1 MRHAPGGQVYFGFS
15 HCPDICPEE
24 LDKMATMFDIVEAK
38 APGSLAPVFITCD
51 PARDDPKIL
60 KSYLA
65 EFHPRYRLTSASSC
79 FFKRGC
85 GRASQGRIS
94 RSARSRAETT
104 QA

>member
-1 MRHAPGGQVYFGFS
+1 MAIMFDEVEAEAPGQVL
-15 HCPDICPEE
+15 PI
-24 LDKMATMFDIVEAK
+24 
-38 APGSLAPVFITCD
+38 FITCD
-51 PARDDPKIL
+51 PARDDPATL
-60 KSYLA
+60 KKYLA
-65 EFHPRYRLTSASSC
+65 EFHPRYRLTSASCC